1 MAEDQTA
8 VLLVGTG
15 MLGSKIANALLAKG
29 DSVKLRV
36 LARKGGKAE
45 AAIGELKSRGAT
57 VVEGDL
63 FDRASLDAATRGIDV
78 VVSAVQGDDHVIIDG
93 QVALA
98 EAAHRN
104 GVRRI
109 LPSDFAIDLFEVPP
123 DEHVWLGPRRRAD
136 ERIATIGIG
145 HLHVL
150 NGAFMEVFLAQFFGV
165 FDLEKGTASYWGE
178 GDQKMDVTTTDDTA
192 LYVAEAVLDRDLPDG
207 KFEIA
212 GDQVTIREAIEA
224 VNEARGRPLTV
235 NRLGSTDDLKSW
247 IARTKATAK
256 SPVEYGPAQ
265 YQIAMETGRAKLRN
279 VVNDRYPQIKPKSF
293 RDYLATLNLN
303 AKVPA

>member
-1 MAEDQTA
+1 MAEGQTR

-15 MLGSKIANALLAKG
+15 MLGGKIARALLAKG
-29 DSVKLRV
+29 DAVKLRV

-45 AAIGELKSRGAT
+45 AALDDLKSRGAT
-57 VVEGDL
+57 VAEGDL
-63 FDRASLDAATRGIDV
+63 FDRTSLDMATRGIDV

-109 LPSDFAIDLFEVPP
+109 LPSDFSIDLFQMAP
-123 DEHVWLGPRRRAD
+123 DQHVWLGSRRRAD
-136 ERIATIGIG
+136 ERIASIGIG

-150 NGAFMEVFLAQFFGV
+150 NGAFMEVFLAHFFGV
-165 FDLEKGTASYWGE
+165 FDLEKGTAAYWGK
-178 GDQKMDVTTTDDTA
+178 GDQKMDLTTTDDTA
-192 LYVAEAVLDRDLPDG
+192 LYVAEAVLDRGLPDG

-212 GDQVTIREAIEA
+212 GDAVTIREAIGA
-224 VNEARGRPLTV
+224 VNEARGRPLSVT
-235 NRLGSTDDLKSW
+235 RIGSTVELAAW
-247 IARTKATAK
+247 IARTKATAQ

-265 YQIAMETGRAKLRN
+265 YQFAMETGGAKLTN
-279 VVNDRYPQIKPKSF
+279 LVNSRYPHIRPRSF
-293 RDYLATLNLN
+293 RDYLSTLDLS
-303 AKVPA
+303 AKAPA